1 MSTVTVKS
9 DTMPNMSGLFRGT
22 GLRWLWLAVI
32 AYILDQITKQWT
44 IRAFELGESINILS
58 FFNLTYVRNY
68 GAAFSFLADAG
79 GWQRWFFTMI
89 ALVVSVMLLWWLRQC
104 KRSQVLLPVA
114 FCLILSGALGNVTD
128 RLVYGYVIDF
138 LHFYYQ
144 DWHYP
149 AFNLADSAIFL
160 GAALLVYDAF
170 TNKEQD
176 GFSKNAK
183 NGSNDTNNS
192 NAETDHNKQ

>member
-1 MSTVTVKS
+1 MSKAMVKS
-9 DTMPNMSGLFRGT
+9 DSMPNIRSLFRDT
-22 GLRWLWLAVI
+22 GLRWGWLAVI
-32 AYILDQITKQWT
+32 AYVLDQLTKQWT
-44 IRAFELGESINILS
+44 IRVFELGESINILP

-68 GAAFSFLADAG
+68 GAAFSFLAEAG
-79 GWQRWFFTMI
+79 GWQRWFFTII

-114 FCLILSGALGNVTD
+114 FCLILSGAVGNVTD
-128 RLVYGYVIDF
+128 RLIYGYVIDF

-160 GAALLVYDAF
+160 GAALLIYDAF

-176 GFSKNAK
+176 ETGRHSKAP
-183 NGSNDTNNS
+183 
-192 NAETDHNKQ
+192 